1 MLEYH
6 IATAVIELLIR
17 RVSVA
22 RSLPTRVG
30 HDGRGSHQ
38 RRKGVRVSVTS
49 MGEARRN
56 RGGKAASTSPPITG
70 LITSWQLA
78 LEAAAKSPKTV
89 RSYIDS
95 VKALHRFLVAEGMP
109 ADVEGVEPQHVRAF
123 LLAEE
128 RRTSAASAAV
138 HFRNLRVF
146 FGWLASEEE
155 RTNPNPMAR
164 VEGPKVTKKAKEFFT
179 DEELARLLKTCS
191 GASFVDRRDT
201 ALLRVLIDTG
211 LRVSG
216 LAGLRYDPEDD
227 ERNDVFLT
235 KRRLR
240 IRLKGGDETW
250 VPIGKKAAAALD
262 RYIRV
267 RSKHSQS
274 SSPWLWLGVQGH
286 NTARMTD
293 SGIRDMVGRRGE
305 QAGIQNVHPHRF
317 RRSFADKWLA
327 AGGSTDD
334 LMHIT
339 GWKTYDMVREYT
351 EARGIARA
359 HDAHAR
365 LSPGDQ
371 ILFLSIRF
379 TRLQGARWISFRGP
393 KTVLG

>member
-1 MLEYH
+1 M
-6 IATAVIELLIR
+6 
-17 RVSVA
+17 
-22 RSLPTRVG
+22 
-30 HDGRGSHQ
+30 
-38 RRKGVRVSVTS
+38 SVTS

-56 RGGKAASTSPPITG
+56 RGHRDGARASADLPLTAFV
-70 LITSWQLA
+70 TSWQLA
-78 LEAAAKSPKTV
+78 LEAAAKSPRTV
-89 RSYIDS
+89 RSYLDS
-95 VKALHRFLVAEGMP
+95 VRALHAFLASQGLP
-109 ADVEGVEPQHVRAF
+109 SDVEGVEAEHLRVF

-128 RRTSAASAAV
+128 RRTSAVSAAV

-155 RTNPNPMAR
+155 RPNPNPMSR
-164 VEGPKVTKKAKEFFT
+164 VEGPKVSKKAEPFFQ
-179 DEELARLLKTCS
+179 DEELARLLETCQGS
-191 GASFVDRRDT
+191 SFGDRRDT
-201 ALLRVLIDTG
+201 AILRVLIDTG

-216 LAGLRYDPEDD
+216 LANLRYDLHDED
-227 ERNDVFLT
+227 RNDVILT
-235 KRRLR
+235 QRRLR

-267 RSKHSQS
+267 RARHDQA
-274 SSPWLWLGVQGH
+274 SSPWLWLGMQGH
-286 NTARMTD
+286 NTAHMTD
-293 SGIRDMVGRRGE
+293 SGIRDMVGRRGD

-359 HDAHAR
+359 HDAHTR
-365 LSPGDQ
+365 LSPGDR
-371 ILFLSIRF
+371 I
-379 TRLQGARWISFRGP
+379 
-393 KTVLG
+393 

>member
-1 MLEYH
+1 M
-6 IATAVIELLIR
+6 
-17 RVSVA
+17 
-22 RSLPTRVG
+22 
-30 HDGRGSHQ
+30 
-38 RRKGVRVSVTS
+38 SVTS

-56 RGGKAASTSPPITG
+56 RGRRDGSPAAAGPPLTAFV
-70 LITSWQLA
+70 TSWQLA
-78 LEAAAKSPKTV
+78 LEAAAKSKRTV
-89 RSYIDS
+89 RSYTDS
-95 VKALHRFLVAEGMP
+95 AKALHTFLVGQNMP
-109 ADVEGVEPQHVRAF
+109 ADVEGVDSEHIRAF

-128 RRTSAASAAV
+128 QRTSPVSAAV

-155 RTNPNPMAR
+155 RSNPNPMAR
-164 VEGPKVTKKAKEFFT
+164 IEGPKVSKKAKTFFS
-179 DEELARLLKTCS
+179 DDELARLLKTCQGS
-191 GASFVDRRDT
+191 SFVDRRDT
-201 ALLRVLIDTG
+201 AIMRVLIDTG

-216 LAGLRYDPEDD
+216 LANLRHDLDD
-227 ERNDVFLT
+227 ESHNDVFLT
-235 KRRLR
+235 QRRLR

-267 RSKHSQS
+267 RARHPQA

-286 NTARMTD
+286 NTAHMTD

-317 RRSFADKWLA
+317 RRSFADKWLE

-359 HDAHAR
+359 HQAHAR
-365 LSPGDQ
+365 LSPGDR
-371 ILFLSIRF
+371 I
-379 TRLQGARWISFRGP
+379 
-393 KTVLG
+393 

>member
-1 MLEYH
+1 M
-6 IATAVIELLIR
+6 
-17 RVSVA
+17 
-22 RSLPTRVG
+22 
-30 HDGRGSHQ
+30 
-38 RRKGVRVSVTS
+38 SVTS
-49 MGEARRN
+49 MGDARRN
-56 RGGKAASTSPPITG
+56 RGRRDGSPAPAGPPLTAFV
-70 LITSWQLA
+70 TSWQLA
-78 LEAAAKSPKTV
+78 LEAAAKSKRTV
-89 RSYIDS
+89 RSYTDS
-95 VKALHRFLVAEGMP
+95 VKALHTFLVAQNMP
-109 ADVEGVEPQHVRAF
+109 ADVEGVDSEHIRAF

-128 RRTSAASAAV
+128 QRTSPVSAAV

-155 RTNPNPMAR
+155 RSNPNPMAR
-164 VEGPKVTKKAKEFFT
+164 IEGPKVSKKAKTFFS
-179 DEELARLLKTCS
+179 DDELARLLKTCQGS
-191 GASFVDRRDT
+191 SFADRRDT
-201 ALLRVLIDTG
+201 AIMRVLIDTG

-216 LAGLRYDPEDD
+216 LANLRYDLDD
-227 ERNDVFLT
+227 ESHNDVFLT
-235 KRRLR
+235 QRKLR

-262 RYIRV
+262 RYVRV
-267 RSKHSQS
+267 RARHVQA

-317 RRSFADKWLA
+317 RRSFADKWLE

-359 HDAHAR
+359 HQAHAR
-365 LSPGDQ
+365 LSPGDR
-371 ILFLSIRF
+371 I
-379 TRLQGARWISFRGP
+379 
-393 KTVLG
+393 

>member
-1 MLEYH
+1 
-6 IATAVIELLIR
+6 
-17 RVSVA
+17 
-22 RSLPTRVG
+22 
-30 HDGRGSHQ
+30 
-38 RRKGVRVSVTS
+38 

-56 RGGKAASTSPPITG
+56 RGRRDGSSAPAGPPLTAFV
-70 LITSWQLA
+70 TSWQLA
-78 LEAAAKSPKTV
+78 LEAAAKSKRTV
-89 RSYIDS
+89 RSYTDS
-95 VKALHRFLVAEGMP
+95 VRALHAFLVAQNMP
-109 ADVEGVEPQHVRAF
+109 ADVEGVDSEHIRAF

-128 RRTSAASAAV
+128 RRTSPVSAAV

-155 RTNPNPMAR
+155 RSNPNPMDR
-164 VEGPKVTKKAKEFFT
+164 VEGPKVSKKAKTFFS
-179 DEELARLLKTCS
+179 DDELARLLKTCQGS
-191 GASFVDRRDT
+191 SFADRRDT
-201 ALLRVLIDTG
+201 AIMRVLIDTG

-216 LAGLRYDPEDD
+216 LANLRYDLDD
-227 ERNDVFLT
+227 ESHNDVFLT
-235 KRRLR
+235 QRKLR

-250 VPIGKKAAAALD
+250 VPIGKKAAAAMD

-267 RSKHSQS
+267 RARHAQA

-286 NTARMTD
+286 NTAHMTD

-317 RRSFADKWLA
+317 RRSFADKWLE

-359 HDAHAR
+359 HQAHAR
-365 LSPGDQ
+365 LSPGDR
-371 ILFLSIRF
+371 I
-379 TRLQGARWISFRGP
+379 
-393 KTVLG
+393 

>member
-1 MLEYH
+1 M
-6 IATAVIELLIR
+6 
-17 RVSVA
+17 
-22 RSLPTRVG
+22 
-30 HDGRGSHQ
+30 
-38 RRKGVRVSVTS
+38 SVTS

-56 RGGKAASTSPPITG
+56 RGSRAAAASAGPPLTAF
-70 LITSWQLA
+70 ITSWQLA
-78 LEAAAKSPKTV
+78 LEAAAKSPRTV
-89 RSYIDS
+89 RSYLDS
-95 VKALHRFLVAEGMP
+95 VRALHTFLVAQGMP
-109 ADVEGVEPQHVRAF
+109 ADVESVDAEHLRAF

-146 FGWLASEEE
+146 FGWLARESE
-155 RTNPNPMAR
+155 RVNPNPMDR
-164 VEGPKVTKKAKEFFT
+164 VEGPKVTKKAKPFFD

-191 GASFVDRRDT
+191 GASFADRRDT
-201 ALLRVLIDTG
+201 AIMRVLIDTG

-216 LAGLRYDPEDD
+216 LANLRYDADD
-227 ERNDVFLT
+227 DDRNDVFLT
-235 KRRLR
+235 QRRLR

-250 VPIGKKAAAALD
+250 IPIGKKAASAMD
-262 RYIRV
+262 RYIRA
-267 RSKHSQS
+267 RARHPHA

-317 RRSFADKWLA
+317 RRSFADKWLE

-359 HDAHAR
+359 HQAHAR
-365 LSPGDQ
+365 LSPGDR
-371 ILFLSIRF
+371 I
-379 TRLQGARWISFRGP
+379 
-393 KTVLG
+393 

>member
-1 MLEYH
+1 M
-6 IATAVIELLIR
+6 
-17 RVSVA
+17 S
-22 RSLPTRVG
+22 
-30 HDGRGSHQ
+30 
-38 RRKGVRVSVTS
+38 SVTS
-49 MGEARRN
+49 MGDARRRRSSAN
-56 RGGKAASTSPPITG
+56 VPKGAPLNG
-70 LITSWQLA
+70 LIDSWQLS
-78 LEAAAKSPKTV
+78 LEAAAKSPRTV
-89 RSYIDS
+89 RSYTDS
-95 VKALHRFLVAEGMP
+95 VRALSAFLIGQSMP
-109 ADVEGVEPQHVRAF
+109 ADTEGVDAPHIRAF

-128 RRTSAASAAV
+128 RRTSPASAAV

-146 FGWLASEEE
+146 FGWLAREEE
-155 RTNPNPMAR
+155 RSSPNPMSR
-164 VEGPKVTKKAKEFFT
+164 VDGPKVTKKAKDFFT
-179 DEELARLLKTCS
+179 DDELSRLLKTCQ
-191 GASFVDRRDT
+191 GASFEDRRDT
-201 ALLRVLIDTG
+201 ALMRVLMDTG

-216 LAGLRYDPEDD
+216 LAGLRYDPDNE

-250 VPIGKKAAAALD
+250 VPIGKRASASLD

-267 RSKHSQS
+267 RLKHSQAE
-274 SSPWLWLGVQGH
+274 SPWLWLGIKGH

-293 SGIRDMVGRRGE
+293 SGIRDMLARRGE

-327 AGGSTDD
+327 NGGSTDD

-365 LSPGDQ
+365 LSPGDR
-371 ILFLSIRF
+371 I
-379 TRLQGARWISFRGP
+379 
-393 KTVLG
+393 